1 MTFATRKSDIDLV
14 TGTKVEANAKIINR
28 TPMKLYLEPVAI
40 DKNKK
45 VMSNVKV
52 TVTTE
57 HQDAKGFFVPS
68 AIGTDDTNSITVT
81 ATADEGALK
90 NLDGMIFHVIAET
103 EKGGYTLNS
112 GEKYV
117 LDEETGKDAT
127 IGNKAQIIRICD
139 LKVGINGKVI
149 INVDKK

>member
-1 MTFATRKSDIDLV
+1 M
-14 TGTKVEANAKIINR
+14 
-28 TPMKLYLEPVAI
+28 
-40 DKNKK
+40 
-45 VMSNVKV
+45 
-52 TVTTE
+52 
-57 HQDAKGFFVPS
+57 
-68 AIGTDDTNSITVT
+68 T

>member
-1 MTFATRKSDIDLV
+1 
-14 TGTKVEANAKIINR
+14 
-28 TPMKLYLEPVAI
+28 
-40 DKNKK
+40 
-45 VMSNVKV
+45 
-52 TVTTE
+52 
-57 HQDAKGFFVPS
+57 
-68 AIGTDDTNSITVT
+68 
-81 ATADEGALK
+81 
-90 NLDGMIFHVIAET
+90 MIFHVIAET

>member
-1 MTFATRKSDIDLV
+1 
-14 TGTKVEANAKIINR
+14 
-28 TPMKLYLEPVAI
+28 
-40 DKNKK
+40 
-45 VMSNVKV
+45 
-52 TVTTE
+52 
-57 HQDAKGFFVPS
+57 
-68 AIGTDDTNSITVT
+68 
-81 ATADEGALK
+81 
-90 NLDGMIFHVIAET
+90 VIAET